1 MKASL
6 TMEAANVG
14 STSLQRTG
22 SPKVRWRLILFATAC
37 MAVAVSLA
45 GAVHLSQA
53 RQERVAAEGQM
64 QRAAHI
70 GAQFVEQQIALAA
83 ALLSSLSESPSLQ
96 DGDFAA
102 FYRQVS
108 AIHVLPGSWFL
119 LVSRNY
125 ASRAD
130 QIVNTRRPFDAPPQ
144 SEPATEA
151 TKSLVESVVATRQV
165 QVSDLVYT
173 PLTNGYVVGVGVPVI
188 RDEEVAYVLIL
199 ALPEVNT
206 EPAFEGG
213 LEGFGGVV
221 DRSGQLLPGHG
232 LADRAARQQ
241 PPFDPA
247 HLRDAGAEG
256 ALDGT
261 ASDGTPLYIAFSRS
275 EATGWTVFFG
285 MPKPGLDA
293 PIDRARLIVG
303 IGVILLPMAGV
314 AIALLAGPGVILPLR
329 RRIEEDDERARVIA
343 ATVPSMLFTADQDGA
358 CDYASERFYEY
369 TGRRPGTVEGHAWMA
384 VIHPED
390 KAKIVRRIADRPET
404 RKVSDLELRL
414 RGKDGSY
421 RWFAIRVT
429 RVSDA
434 SGKGMRIFGTATD
447 IDDLKRTEST
457 LRQLSTQHMKGQD
470 DERRRIAREIHDTT
484 VQSLV
489 AAKMQIDQAQEGV
502 TPLGVSSAMALRD
515 AHKLLNQSLSELRTL
530 SYLLHPPMLDELGLA
545 AAVRW
550 YAQGFQKRSG
560 ITVSVDASALSRLP
574 TETETTLF
582 RVVQEGLANVHRHSG
597 SPEARIS
604 LVYHPEWVELEI
616 ADMGKGMSSPI
627 LDEANYSLG
636 VGIPGMRVRVQ
647 QLGGSFELTSTGH
660 GTTLRVAVPLERSA
674 VTAAE

>member
-6 TMEAANVG
+6 TMEAANVRLM
-14 STSLQRTG
+14 SLQRAG
-22 SPKVRWRLILFATAC
+22 FPKVHSRLILFATAC

-53 RQERVAAEGQM
+53 RHERKAAEGQM

-70 GAQFVEQQIALAA
+70 GAQFVEQQIAVAA
-83 ALLSSLSESPSLQ
+83 AVLSSLSGSPSLQ
-96 DGDFAA
+96 DGDFAT
-102 FYRQVS
+102 FYRQAS

-119 LVSRNY
+119 LVSCNY

-130 QIVNTRRPFDAPPQ
+130 QIVNTHRPFGAPPQ

-151 TKSLVESVVATRQV
+151 TKSLVRSVVATRRV

-173 PLTNGYVVGVGVPVI
+173 PLANGYVVGVGVPVI
-188 RDEEVAYVLIL
+188 RDDEVAYVLIL
-199 ALPEVNT
+199 ALREVHT

-213 LEGFGGVV
+213 LAGFGGVV
-221 DRSGQLLPGHG
+221 DRTGQLLPGHG
-232 LADRAARQQ
+232 LADRAARQ
-241 PPFDPA
+241 PPFDPSR
-247 HLRDAGAEG
+247 LRNAGAEG
-256 ALDGT
+256 VLDGT

-275 EATGWTVFFG
+275 EATGWTVFWG

-314 AIALLAGPGVILPLR
+314 AIALIAGPGVILPLR

-390 KAKIVRRIADRPET
+390 KAKIVGRLADRPET

-421 RWFAIRVT
+421 RWFAVRVT
-429 RVSDA
+429 WVSDA
-434 SGKGMRIFGTATD
+434 SRKGMRIFGTATD

-457 LRQLSTQHMKGQD
+457 LRQLSTQLMKSQD

-489 AAKMQIDQAQEGV
+489 AAKMQIDQANESV
-502 TPLGVSSAMALRD
+502 VPLGVSSAMALRD

-574 TETETTLF
+574 TEIEITLF

-616 ADMGKGMSSPI
+616 ADIGKGASSPI

-647 QLGGSFELTSTGH
+647 QLGGSLELKSTGH
-660 GTTLRVAVPLERSA
+660 GTTLRVAVPLEG
-674 VTAAE
+674 

>member
-1 MKASL
+1 VKASL

-64 QRAAHI
+64 QRAARI

-457 LRQLSTQHMKGQD
+457 LRQLSTQLMKGQD

-616 ADMGKGMSSPI
+616 ADIGKGMSSPI
-627 LDEANYSLG
+627 LDEANYTLG

-647 QLGGSFELTSTGH
+647 QLGGSLELKSTGH
-660 GTTLRVAVPLERSA
+660 GTTLRVAVPLEG
-674 VTAAE
+674 

>member
-1 MKASL
+1 
-6 TMEAANVG
+6 
-14 STSLQRTG
+14 
-22 SPKVRWRLILFATAC
+22 
-37 MAVAVSLA
+37 
-45 GAVHLSQA
+45 
-53 RQERVAAEGQM
+53 
-64 QRAAHI
+64 
-70 GAQFVEQQIALAA
+70 
-83 ALLSSLSESPSLQ
+83 
-96 DGDFAA
+96 
-102 FYRQVS
+102 
-108 AIHVLPGSWFL
+108 
-119 LVSRNY
+119 
-125 ASRAD
+125 
-130 QIVNTRRPFDAPPQ
+130 
-144 SEPATEA
+144 
-151 TKSLVESVVATRQV
+151 
-165 QVSDLVYT
+165 
-173 PLTNGYVVGVGVPVI
+173 
-188 RDEEVAYVLIL
+188 
-199 ALPEVNT
+199 
-206 EPAFEGG
+206 
-213 LEGFGGVV
+213 
-221 DRSGQLLPGHG
+221 
-232 LADRAARQQ
+232 
-241 PPFDPA
+241 
-247 HLRDAGAEG
+247 
-256 ALDGT
+256 
-261 ASDGTPLYIAFSRS
+261 
-275 EATGWTVFFG
+275 
-285 MPKPGLDA
+285 
-293 PIDRARLIVG
+293 
-303 IGVILLPMAGV
+303 
-314 AIALLAGPGVILPLR
+314 
-329 RRIEEDDERARVIA
+329 
-343 ATVPSMLFTADQDGA
+343 
-358 CDYASERFYEY
+358 
-369 TGRRPGTVEGHAWMA
+369 MA

-434 SGKGMRIFGTATD
+434 NGKGMRIFGTATD

-457 LRQLSTQHMKGQD
+457 LRQLSTQLMKGQD

-627 LDEANYSLG
+627 LDEANYTLG

-647 QLGGSFELTSTGH
+647 QLGGSLELKSTGH
-660 GTTLRVAVPLERSA
+660 GTTLRVAVPLEG
-674 VTAAE
+674 